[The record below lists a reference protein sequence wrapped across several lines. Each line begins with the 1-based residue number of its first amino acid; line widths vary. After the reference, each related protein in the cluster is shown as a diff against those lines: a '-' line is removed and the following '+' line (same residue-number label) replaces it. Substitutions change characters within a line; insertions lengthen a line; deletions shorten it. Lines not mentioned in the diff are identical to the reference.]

1 MPTKPSLHYTSSSE
15 LSKGTSSTT
24 IIVEDMD
31 GPRPLGRTMTHLFE
45 PGLTSTDYEA
55 ARAARYSQAEQALAE
70 TVQYSLDHC
79 PSTRDLQINV
89 LKQAT
94 SLLNAHII
102 DAKER
107 VEKLRPLLINRQA
120 EPDVFRAMLR
130 QRWMDEHRQYTAEQ
144 FSKTLEK
151 HRATLASQPTPLAS
165 TCATKHSNKKAI
177 ATRNLESFFDS
188 SRQMIQVRNR
198 VRRRIGPPLL
208 PRQEKKPDL
217 PRVHHHRHLLS
228 LKLKPPD
235 PRLSFIKPHTTEP
248 VGTPAVHINA
258 STESSEAFK
267 ASPTLQPLPLV
278 PIPEMPEIDPQ
289 SASSTSGTAMIWY
302 SSPRPT
308 EEILEGLVVSMP
320 DYVSDL
326 LAGLDIAAS
335 PQSSAPPAHR
345 LATSQPETI
354 LPVPTVSGL
363 PTQTPPVV
371 LSKSPSRRRISALL
385 PEALSS
391 RIGPADSRVPPAGK
405 RFSTPPPSSFQPRM
419 HIHSEPIL
427 EERSASQ
434 LVGRISFSASHLP
447 DTVTAR
453 PEGDV
458 VASVPEGASGGGNLK
473 IVARLRRRISVLRG
487 KP

>member
-1 MPTKPSLHYTSSSE
+1 M
-15 LSKGTSSTT
+15 
-24 IIVEDMD
+24 VEDMD
-31 GPRPLGRTMTHLFE
+31 EPRPLGRTMAHLFE
-45 PGLTSTDYEA
+45 SGLSSTDYEA

-70 TVQYSLDHC
+70 TVQYSLEHC
-79 PSTRDLQINV
+79 SSTRDLQINV

-107 VEKLRPLLINRQA
+107 VEKLRPLLVNRQV
-120 EPDVFRAMLR
+120 EPDVFRSMLR
-130 QRWMDEHRQYTAEQ
+130 QRWMDERRQHTAEQ

-151 HRATLASQPTPLAS
+151 HLATLASQPTPLVS
-165 TCATKHSNKKAI
+165 TCATKYTNKKAI

-188 SRQMIQVRNR
+188 TRQKAQVRSR
-198 VRRRIGPPLL
+198 VRRRIGPPLR
-208 PRQEKKPDL
+208 PRQEKKPDI

-235 PRLSFIKPHTTEP
+235 PRLSFIKPHIAEP
-248 VGTPAVHINA
+248 ADTPAVHINA
-258 STESSEAFK
+258 STNPSEAVK
-267 ASPTLQPLPLV
+267 ASPSLLSLPLV
-278 PIPEMPEIDPQ
+278 PIPEMPEIDLP
-289 SASSTSGTAMIWY
+289 SASSTSGTATIWY

-335 PQSSAPPAHR
+335 PQSSVPPAHR
-345 LATSQPETI
+345 LAAPHPAEII

-363 PTQTPPVV
+363 PKQTPKAV
-371 LSKSPSRRRISALL
+371 LSKSPSRRRLSAML

-391 RIGPADSRVPPAGK
+391 RIGPSESRVLPTGK
-405 RFSTPPPSSFQPRM
+405 RFSTPPPSRFQPRM
-419 HIHSEPIL
+419 HTHTEPIL
-427 EERSASQ
+427 EERAASQ

-447 DTVTAR
+447 DAVTPR
-453 PEGDV
+453 LEGDV
-458 VASVPEGASGGGNLK
+458 VPSAPDGASGGGNLK